1 MLIVPIELMLL
12 LQAFAPLFSERVW
25 DWAQVLVVGAI
36 LAPGKRT
43 VTAALRVMGLSA
55 EEQFQNYHRV
65 LNRAKWSALA
75 VSQILLGLLI
85 GAFVATGVPLVLGA
99 DETLERRRG
108 EKIKAKGAFR
118 DAVRSS
124 KKYTVISF
132 GLRWVCMMLLV
143 PVPWSSRGWALPFLT
158 VLAPSK
164 ATHTAQG
171 KRHKTS
177 VDWIGQMLRVVRRW
191 HPKRALILVVDGG
204 LAAIK
209 LGLVCQHFAQPVIF
223 VSRLRLDAR
232 LFDPPGPQPKSKRGP
247 KPKKGPRQPS
257 LTARLADPKTL
268 WTALTL
274 PWYSGQERCIEY
286 VTGCAYWHT
295 PGRAPLPVCWVL
307 VRDPEHAFDPHAFFA
322 TDLTATPTQILTW
335 VIQRWGMEV
344 TFEEARAHV
353 GVETQRQ
360 WSDLA
365 IARTTPALFGLFA
378 LITVLA
384 HRLVPNDVIPVR
396 TAAWYLKPEATF
408 SDVIAL
414 VRRYLWTHVKFVI
427 SHTPTGLVSIPATL
441 FEGLMDS
448 VCYAT

>member
-1 MLIVPIELMLL
+1 MLIVPSELMLL

-85 GAFVATGVPLVLGA
+85 GTFVATGVPLVLGA

-158 VLAPSK
+158 VLAPSQ

-191 HPKRALILVVDGG
+191 YPHRALILVVDGG

-209 LGLVCQHFAQPVIF
+209 LACRSQ
-223 VSRLRLDAR
+223 
-232 LFDPPGPQPKSKRGP
+232 
-247 KPKKGPRQPS
+247 
-257 LTARLADPKTL
+257 
-268 WTALTL
+268 W
-274 PWYSGQERCIEY
+274 GQ
-286 VTGCAYWHT
+286 
-295 PGRAPLPVCWVL
+295 
-307 VRDPEHAFDPHAFFA
+307 
-322 TDLTATPTQILTW
+322 
-335 VIQRWGMEV
+335 
-344 TFEEARAHV
+344 
-353 GVETQRQ
+353 
-360 WSDLA
+360 
-365 IARTTPALFGLFA
+365 
-378 LITVLA
+378 
-384 HRLVPNDVIPVR
+384 
-396 TAAWYLKPEATF
+396 K
-408 SDVIAL
+408 
-414 VRRYLWTHVKFVI
+414 
-427 SHTPTGLVSIPATL
+427 
-441 FEGLMDS
+441 
-448 VCYAT
+448 